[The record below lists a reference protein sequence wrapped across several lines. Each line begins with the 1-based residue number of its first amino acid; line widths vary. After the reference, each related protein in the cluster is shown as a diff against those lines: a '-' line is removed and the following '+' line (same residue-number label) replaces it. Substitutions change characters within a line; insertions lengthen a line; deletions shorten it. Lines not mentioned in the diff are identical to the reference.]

1 MTNER
6 IHFMEYYLMFI
17 KGINYLYLQKH
28 IHKVAGCVNLLK
40 WGGGVFISIKKKTSL
55 IYRPCM
61 WKYKIFGI
69 PIVKKVAI

>member
-1 MTNER
+1 
-6 IHFMEYYLMFI
+6 MFI
-17 KGINYLYLQKH
+17 KGINSLYLQKH

-40 WGGGVFISIKKKTSL
+40 LGGGSFQLKKKTSL

>member
-1 MTNER
+1 
-6 IHFMEYYLMFI
+6 MFI

-40 WGGGVFISIKKKTSL
+40 FGGGGGVSFQLKKKTSL
-55 IYRPCM
+55 IYRPCR